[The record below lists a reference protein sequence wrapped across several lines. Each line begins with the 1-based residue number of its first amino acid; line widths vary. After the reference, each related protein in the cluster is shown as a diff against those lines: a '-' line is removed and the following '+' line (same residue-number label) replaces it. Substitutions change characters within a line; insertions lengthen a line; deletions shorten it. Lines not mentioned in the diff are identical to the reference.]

1 MNIFLRV
8 RCSILISRLQKS
20 KANNIGSMII
30 IFVSASTTEYLK
42 LFSNWLSSSHTVRRI
57 GKSLKGIKKTMSVN
71 SRNV

>member
-8 RCSILISRLQKS
+8 RCSILISGLQKS

-42 LFSNWLSSSHTVRRI
+42 LFSNWLSSH
-57 GKSLKGIKKTMSVN
+57 KKD
-71 SRNV
+71 RKEPQRD